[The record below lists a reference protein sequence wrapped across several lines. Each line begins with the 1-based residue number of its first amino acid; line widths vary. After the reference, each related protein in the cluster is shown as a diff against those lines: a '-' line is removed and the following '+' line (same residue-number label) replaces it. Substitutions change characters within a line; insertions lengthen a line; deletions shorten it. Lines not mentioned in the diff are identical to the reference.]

1 MIGSDAVIG
10 LPDDKT
16 VFEYDLADKV
26 EIMFNN
32 TYC

>member
-10 LPDDKT
+10 LPNKS

-26 EIMFNN
+26 EMIFNN
-32 TYC
+32 T